1 LTAVLTSTPS
11 KARLPWTQEDY
22 ATLKRMLSEGA
33 TRKQIG
39 DALGRSPDAVN
50 TKCCE
55 TGVFLRKNRDQRN
68 SLENFPTDLN
78 ENVVWIR
85 KCAESNERFRQ
96 AMEANPTERPSD
108 IPEERQGYV
117 RQVGRISPRS
127 SAPSWSSMGDCV

>member
-1 LTAVLTSTPS
+1 VTETLTHTPP
-11 KARLPWTQEDY
+11 KARAPWTQEDY

-39 DALGRSPDAVN
+39 EALGRSADAIN

-55 TGVFLRKNRDQRN
+55 TGVFLRKTRDQRN

-78 ENVVWIR
+78 ENIVWIR
-85 KCAESNERFRQ
+85 KCAESNERFCQ

-108 IPEERQGYV
+108 IPEEKRGYV
-117 RQVGRISPRS
+117 VKLGRISPRS